1 MRSRVVNA
9 HKDKSLLTS
18 VAESVGSTLGIIAA
32 KANAVAGLAGSRSAS
47 KSRST
52 GKPAKARKSGGLSSK
67 SSSANPAG
75 SKSAGKARRSRGTT
89 VAVGTNARAARR
101 KLQHR

>member
-1 MRSRVVNA
+1 MRDRVVNA

-32 KANAVAGLAGSRSAS
+32 KANAVAGLAGSRPAP

-52 GKPAKARKSGGLSSK
+52 GKPAKARKSGSLGAK
-67 SSSANPAG
+67 SASANSAR
-75 SKSAGKARRSRGTT
+75 SKSAGKARRSRGPT
-89 VAVGTNARAARR
+89 VAAGSSARPARR
-101 KLQHR
+101 KSPQR